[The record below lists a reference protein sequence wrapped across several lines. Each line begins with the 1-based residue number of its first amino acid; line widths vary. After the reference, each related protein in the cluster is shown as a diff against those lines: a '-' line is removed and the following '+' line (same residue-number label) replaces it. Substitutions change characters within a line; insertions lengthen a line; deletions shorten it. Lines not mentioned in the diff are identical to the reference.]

1 MPPRRYSREK
11 RQAAVDET
19 RARIVRATMELHN
32 ANGILATRFE
42 DIAKRADVATATV
55 YRHFPTL
62 DHIVNACGA
71 LTMHTIQP
79 PTVEDAP
86 RLFAGAKS
94 LPARVERLVREMASF
109 YERSQKTWVAVLR
122 DCDKLAQLRA
132 FVDAHRAAIEAHVRE
147 ALRPLGDGLE
157 PRTIQVVCALVD
169 YPTWQSLTDR
179 NLQPDE
185 ITDELCRLVLS
196 CVKRRTAHA
205 SSQHEKR

>member
-1 MPPRRYSREK
+1 MPPRRYRREK

-19 RARIVRATMELHN
+19 RAKIVRATMELHN
-32 ANGILATRFE
+32 ANGILATSFE

-79 PTVEDAP
+79 PTAADAP

-94 LPARVERLVREMASF
+94 LPARVERLVREMTSF
-109 YERSQKTWVAVLR
+109 YQRSQRTWVAVLR
-122 DCDKLAQLRA
+122 DCDKLAQLRL
-132 FVDAHRAAIEAHVRE
+132 FIDAHRASIEAHVRE
-147 ALRPLGDGLE
+147 ALQPIHDEFE

-179 NLQPDE
+179 KLQSDE
-185 ITDELCRLVLS
+185 IIDELCRLVLS
-196 CVKRRTAHA
+196 CVKRRTAKV
-205 SSQHEKR
+205 S

>member
-1 MPPRRYSREK
+1 MPPRRYSKEK

-79 PTVEDAP
+79 PAAADAP
-86 RLFAGAKS
+86 RLFDGAKS
-94 LPARVERLVREMASF
+94 LPVRVERLVREMASF
-109 YERSQKTWVAVLR
+109 YQRSQRTWVAVLR

-132 FVDAHRAAIEAHVRE
+132 FVEAHRAAIEAHVRE
-147 ALRPLGDGLE
+147 ALQPVGDALD
-157 PRTIQVVCALVD
+157 PRTFQVVCALVD
-169 YPTWQSLTDR
+169 YPTWQSLADR
-179 NLQPDE
+179 KLQPDE
-185 ITDELCRLVLS
+185 IIDELCRLVLS
-196 CVKRRTAHA
+196 CVKRHIRSANPT
-205 SSQHEKR
+205 QNR

>member
-19 RARIVRATMELHN
+19 RAKIVRATMELHN
-32 ANGILATRFE
+32 ANGILATSFE

-79 PTVEDAP
+79 PMAADAP
-86 RLFAGAKS
+86 RLFAGARS
-94 LPARVERLVREMASF
+94 LSERVDRLVREMASF
-109 YERSQKTWVAVLR
+109 YGRSQRTWWAVLR
-122 DCDKLAQLRA
+122 DCDKVEQLRQ
-132 FVDAHRAAIEAHVRE
+132 FIEAHRASVEAHVRK
-147 ALRPLGDGLE
+147 ALQSIIEDTE

-169 YPTWQSLTDR
+169 YPTWQSLVDR
-179 NLQPDE
+179 GLQPDE
-185 ITDELCRLVLS
+185 VIDELCRLVLS
-196 CVKRRTAHA
+196 CVKRRV
-205 SSQHEKR
+205 SKVS

>member
-19 RARIVRATMELHN
+19 RAKIVRATMELHN
-32 ANGILATRFE
+32 ANGILATSFE

-79 PTVEDAP
+79 PMAADAP
-86 RLFAGAKS
+86 RLFAGARS
-94 LPARVERLVREMASF
+94 LSERVDRLVREMATF
-109 YERSQKTWVAVLR
+109 YGRSQRTWWAVYR
-122 DCDKLAQLRA
+122 DCDKIEPLRH
-132 FVDAHRAAIEAHVRE
+132 FIDGHRASIEAHVRE
-147 ALRPLGDGLE
+147 ALQPIIEDTE

-169 YPTWQSLTDR
+169 YPTCQSLADR
-179 NLQPDE
+179 GLQPDE
-185 ITDELCRLVLS
+185 VIDELCRLVLS
-196 CVKRRTAHA
+196 CVKRRV
-205 SSQHEKR
+205 SKVS